1 MKNLKK
7 KYVKNLIIFKNNFI
21 TFKMIIKDNKKFTT
35 IIKKKL
41 SNFKFLQTKRRRKK
55 KIRLNYIRIKKITL
69 NRM

>member
-1 MKNLKK
+1 MKNLNK

-55 KIRLNYIRIKKITL
+55 KIRLIYIRIKKITL
-69 NRM
+69 N

>member
-1 MKNLKK
+1 MKMKNLNK

-41 SNFKFLQTKRRRKK
+41 SNFKFL
-55 KIRLNYIRIKKITL
+55 
-69 NRM
+69 